1 MRGLRGGGLSRWLGL
16 LAFLLAAQ
24 GAALGRMEPGMD
36 ASLRPVRTTPRRT
49 LNPSGAVQVMA
60 TLTRCGEENSL
71 CAAVSRCFEGVHR
84 VPCGCD
90 QRSLPADQLGT
101 LMARL
106 SPQGVDG
113 AVPPPPERPLLLR
126 ASTAVAVRELFAGCP
141 LRRQQEMSVLLDGRL
156 AGVATVEEPMP
167 HLLPGSDRAAGVG
180 LLHRLSLR
188 LHPEQ
193 SGEVQTLLA
202 EGRFDRLRLDNVS
215 TGVGPLLVGQTEEEL
230 RTLEDEVLR
239 ALAKTDPSPL
249 LENVPLEDQRRVCQF
264 LPVRESLKSSAW
276 TLWVRVAHGTECAL
290 PKRGLFAA
298 LRRQGRGLKLLSTLP
313 AGVEEDFGLY
323 PFAEVVDL
331 MGDGRPDVVLGPPSP
346 HAPVSEGQ
354 GVLVNTGRWRWKF
367 VAWGAESDR

>member
-1 MRGLRGGGLSRWLGL
+1 MSVLRGGGLGL
-16 LAFLLAAQ
+16 LAGLLFLLATQ
-24 GAALGRMEPGMD
+24 GAAVGRMEPGLD

-71 CAAVSRCFEGVHR
+71 CAAVSRCFEGIHR

-90 QRSLPADQLGT
+90 QRSLSPDKLT
-101 LMARL
+101 ELMARL

-113 AVPPPPERPLLLR
+113 EAPPPPERPLLLR
-126 ASTAVAVRELFAGCP
+126 ASAAVAVRELFAACP
-141 LRRQQEMSVLLDGRL
+141 LRRQQELSLLLDGRL

-188 LHPEQ
+188 LHPEK
-193 SGEVQTLLA
+193 SDAVRALLA

-215 TGVGPLLVGQTEEEL
+215 TGVGPLMVDQTEEEL

-249 LENVPLEDQRRVCQF
+249 LQNVPLEDQRRVCQF

-276 TLWVRVAHGTECAL
+276 TLWVRVAHGTDCVL
-290 PKRGLFAA
+290 PRQGLFAA
-298 LRRQGRGLKLLSTLP
+298 LRRKGRGLKLLSTLP
-313 AGVEEDFGLY
+313 AGVDEDFGLY

-346 HAPVSEGQ
+346 HAPVSQGQ

-367 VAWGAESDR
+367 VLWEPESDR